1 MLKNERDK
9 EGIKKKAFLIVV
21 VLFIHLIPPSF
32 VVNTNLLLTHICAR
46 EIYLKK
52 KMINMLSPI

>member
-46 EIYLKK
+46 
-52 KMINMLSPI
+52 